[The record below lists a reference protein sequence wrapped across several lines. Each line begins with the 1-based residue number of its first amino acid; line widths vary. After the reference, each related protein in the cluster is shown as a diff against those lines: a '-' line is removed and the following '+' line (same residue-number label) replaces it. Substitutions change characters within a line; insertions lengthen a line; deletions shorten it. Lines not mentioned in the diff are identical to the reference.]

1 MNGVIAINKEKG
13 YTSRDI
19 VNIVGKVYH
28 TKKVGHTGTL
38 DPMATGV
45 LVVCVG
51 KATKLVSLL
60 TATEKKYVAD
70 VLLGVETDSLDTD
83 GNVLR
88 EENVD
93 CDQTR
98 IDQVL
103 KSMKKTY
110 LQEVPKYSAV
120 KVKGKK
126 LYEYARSNQE
136 VKLPKKEVTIYD
148 LERISDVFYENG
160 KIRFQIRCKVSKG
173 TYIRS
178 LIRDIAHE
186 LGTIGV
192 MSGLCRTKQGEFE
205 LKDCVSLEQLK
216 EQPSIQS
223 IAHVLS
229 MYPQKVVEGK
239 EEEMIL
245 NGRKLSNR
253 YNEKTIVFLNKDH
266 RVLGIYQFDEEEQ
279 MMVPWKMILE

>member
-60 TATEKKYVAD
+60 TATEKEYVAD

-93 CDQTR
+93 CDRTR

-178 LIRDIAHE
+178 LICDIAHE

-216 EQPSIQS
+216 EQPTIQS

-229 MYPQKVVEGK
+229 IYPQKVVDGK

-266 RVLGIYQFDEEEQ
+266 HVLGIYQFDEEEQ

>member
-1 MNGVIAINKEKG
+1 MNGVIVINKEKG

-60 TATEKKYVAD
+60 TATEKEYVAD

-205 LKDCVSLEQLK
+205 LNDCVSLEQLK
-216 EQPSIQS
+216 EQPTIQS

-229 MYPQKVVEGK
+229 MYPQKVVDGK

-266 RVLGIYQFDEEEQ
+266 HVLGIYQFDEEEQ

>member
-13 YTSRDI
+13 YTSRDV

-60 TATEKKYVAD
+60 TATEKEYVAD

-88 EENVD
+88 EESVD
-93 CDQTR
+93 CDRTR

-216 EQPSIQS
+216 EQPTIQS

-229 MYPQKVVEGK
+229 IYPQKVVDGK

>member
-45 LVVCVG
+45 LIVCVG

-60 TATEKKYVAD
+60 TATEKEYVAD

-93 CDQTR
+93 CDRTR

-216 EQPSIQS
+216 EQPTIQS

-229 MYPQKVVEGK
+229 IYPQKVVDGK

-266 RVLGIYQFDEEEQ
+266 HVLGIYQFDEEEQ

>member
-1 MNGVIAINKEKG
+1 M
-13 YTSRDI
+13 
-19 VNIVGKVYH
+19 
-28 TKKVGHTGTL
+28 
-38 DPMATGV
+38 
-45 LVVCVG
+45 
-51 KATKLVSLL
+51 
-60 TATEKKYVAD
+60 
-70 VLLGVETDSLDTD
+70 LLGVETDSLDTD

-93 CDQTR
+93 CDRTR

-178 LIRDIAHE
+178 LIRDVAHE

-216 EQPSIQS
+216 EQPTIQS

-229 MYPQKVVEGK
+229 IYPQKVVDGK

-266 RVLGIYQFDEEEQ
+266 HVLGIYQFDEEEQ

>member
-60 TATEKKYVAD
+60 TATEKEYVAD

-88 EENVD
+88 EESVD

-178 LIRDIAHE
+178 LIRDVAHE

-192 MSGLCRTKQGEFE
+192 MSGLCRTKQGEVE

-216 EQPSIQS
+216 EQPTIQS

-229 MYPQKVVEGK
+229 IYPQKVVDGK

>member
-13 YTSRDI
+13 YTSRDV

-60 TATEKKYVAD
+60 TATEKEYVAD

-83 GNVLR
+83 GNILR
-88 EENVD
+88 EESVD

-192 MSGLCRTKQGEFE
+192 MSGLCRTKQGTFE

-229 MYPQKVVEGK
+229 IYPQKVVDGK

-266 RVLGIYQFDEEEQ
+266 HVLGIYQFDEEEQ

>member
-13 YTSRDI
+13 YTSRDV

-60 TATEKKYVAD
+60 TATEKEYVAD

-216 EQPSIQS
+216 EQPTIQS

-229 MYPQKVVEGK
+229 IYPQKVVDGK

-266 RVLGIYQFDEEEQ
+266 HVLGIYQFDEEEQ

>member
-60 TATEKKYVAD
+60 TATEKEYVAD

-178 LIRDIAHE
+178 LIRDVAHE

-216 EQPSIQS
+216 EQPTIQS

-229 MYPQKVVEGK
+229 IYPQKVVDGK

-266 RVLGIYQFDEEEQ
+266 HVLGIYQFDEEEQ

>member
-1 MNGVIAINKEKG
+1 MNGVIAINKEKE

-60 TATEKKYVAD
+60 TATEKEYVAD

-88 EENVD
+88 EESVD

-178 LIRDIAHE
+178 LIRDVAHE

-216 EQPSIQS
+216 EQPTIQS

-229 MYPQKVVEGK
+229 IYPQKVVDGK

>member
-1 MNGVIAINKEKG
+1 MNGVIVINKEKG

-60 TATEKKYVAD
+60 TATEKEYVAD

-88 EENVD
+88 EESVD

-216 EQPSIQS
+216 EQPTIQS

-229 MYPQKVVEGK
+229 IYPQKVVDGK

-266 RVLGIYQFDEEEQ
+266 HVLGIYQFDEEEQ

>member
-1 MNGVIAINKEKG
+1 MNGVIVINKEKG
-13 YTSRDI
+13 YTSRDV

-60 TATEKKYVAD
+60 TATEKEYVAD

-216 EQPSIQS
+216 EQPTIQS

-229 MYPQKVVEGK
+229 MYPQKVVDGK

-266 RVLGIYQFDEEEQ
+266 HVLGIYQFDEEEQ

>member
-60 TATEKKYVAD
+60 TATEKEYVAD

-216 EQPSIQS
+216 EQPTIQS

-229 MYPQKVVEGK
+229 MYPQKVVDGK

-266 RVLGIYQFDEEEQ
+266 HVLGIYQFDEEEQ

>member
-45 LVVCVG
+45 LIVCVG

-60 TATEKKYVAD
+60 TATEKEYVAD

-216 EQPSIQS
+216 EQPTIQS

-229 MYPQKVVEGK
+229 IYPQKVVDGK

-266 RVLGIYQFDEEEQ
+266 HVLGIYQFDEEEQ

>member
-45 LVVCVG
+45 LIVCVG

-60 TATEKKYVAD
+60 TATEKEYVAD

-93 CDQTR
+93 GDQTR

-229 MYPQKVVEGK
+229 IYPQKVVDGK

>member
-45 LVVCVG
+45 LIVCVG

-60 TATEKKYVAD
+60 TATEKEYVAD

-93 CDQTR
+93 CDRTR

-178 LIRDIAHE
+178 LICDVAHE

-216 EQPSIQS
+216 EQPTIQS

-229 MYPQKVVEGK
+229 IYPQKVVDGK

-266 RVLGIYQFDEEEQ
+266 HVLGIYQFDEEEQ

>member
-45 LVVCVG
+45 LIVCVG

-60 TATEKKYVAD
+60 TATEKEYVAD

-93 CDQTR
+93 CDRTR

-192 MSGLCRTKQGEFE
+192 MSGLCRTKQGEFA

-216 EQPSIQS
+216 EQPTIQS

-229 MYPQKVVEGK
+229 IYPQKVVDGK

-266 RVLGIYQFDEEEQ
+266 HVLGIYQFDEEEQ